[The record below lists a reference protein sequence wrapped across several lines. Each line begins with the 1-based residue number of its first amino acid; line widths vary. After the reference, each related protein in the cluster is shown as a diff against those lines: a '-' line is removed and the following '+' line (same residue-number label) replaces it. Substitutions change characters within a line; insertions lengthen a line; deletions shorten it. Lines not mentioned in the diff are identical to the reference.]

1 MKINK
6 TTTFYIIA
14 IGITIIMIFFY
25 SLFMDTT
32 WGGWKPPSL
41 AFSLSPSEIK
51 WKKNIETE
59 YECNIDY
66 VGFED
71 NSIYEDVKDSSIYI
85 KLHYFDSSILNNQL
99 NDSIE
104 YITSR
109 IGQSFTKNTL
119 KKRLKTEKRIFI
131 IYTHKQAINNE
142 IIKNNIPEYRSC
154 IYDFKKKI
162 ILPVSKQLIINKFP
176 FFNFFDEKLYCPE
189 LGQKG
194 IYFYNTVLHTDSVLN
209 EFKVVKNY
217 RYKLLDECIYYSKL
231 KPNKIS
237 TSQLDLEYFTDYIY
251 YQNRCI
257 YSKVV
262 YQCIPKSKET
272 RALNF
277 IRKVT
282 ELSPEMIKNS
292 KEDKLKLIDK
302 LKQSRFNF
310 NQKLY
315 GFNVKFHVDSLSKP
329 WKIIYETALDD
340 FKFYK
345 TFD

>member
-1 MKINK
+1 MEINK

-14 IGITIIMIFFY
+14 IGITIIMIYFL
-25 SLFMDTT
+25 SLFMNTT

-51 WKKNIETE
+51 WKKIIETE
-59 YECNIDY
+59 YECKIDY

-85 KLHYFDSSILNNQL
+85 KLHYFDYSILNNQL

-109 IGQSFTKNTL
+109 IGQSFVENTL

-131 IYTHKQAINNE
+131 IYSHKQLINNE
-142 IIKNNIPEYRSC
+142 VLKNNIPKERSC

-176 FFNFFDEKLYCPE
+176 FFKFYKNELFYPCLGEKGMYFFKSDL
-189 LGQKG
+189 
-194 IYFYNTVLHTDSVLN
+194 NNDSVNKEYKVIDNYKFN
-209 EFKVVKNY
+209 E
-217 RYKLLDECIYYSKL
+217 LEECEYFIKL
-231 KPNKIS
+231 KSNKI
-237 TSQLDLEYFTDYIY
+237 TTKQFDLTYLTDYIY

-257 YSKVV
+257 YAQIK
-262 YQCIPKSKET
+262 YTCIPKSKQIH
-272 RALNF
+272 AIDF
-277 IRKVT
+277 VKFVT
-282 ELSPEMIKNS
+282 ELSQEKIDNS
-292 KEDKLKLIDK
+292 EEDKLKLIDR
-302 LKQSRFNF
+302 LKESHYNF

-315 GFNVKFHVDSLSKP
+315 GFNVKFTIDSLHFP
-329 WKIIYETALDD
+329 WKISYQTALDE
-340 FKFYK
+340 FKYYK
-345 TFD
+345 SFD